1 MKEKNWFVNGN
12 PVFDITST
20 DTKHLYQNQIRTSWN
35 LEMEKVE
42 GEQKRRWKFLW
53 LTSWK
58 TNYILSQRD
67 TSDDEKGP
75 KTGHAENKEKLLRV
89 ENKQT
94 KERNF
99 KKFKW
104 FSELCLTD
112 MCCWLISL
120 KGKWTHILWDDKKVF
135 VQRNKEGFIKIEAH
149 SISLSNFRNHFSA
162 FGAIPLFQP
171 WWPFDTTDK
180 SKPPAFHVLL
190 HSFWQNLLVH
200 KICLLDLCHFCK
212 K

>member
-58 TNYILSQRD
+58 TNYILLQRD

-75 KTGHAENKEKLLRV
+75 KTVHAENKEKLS
-89 ENKQT
+89 KA
-94 KERNF
+94 KEKEMSKRPNYFVNF
-99 KKFKW
+99 
-104 FSELCLTD
+104 
-112 MCCWLISL
+112 ISL
-120 KGKWTHILWDDKKVF
+120 ICVADWIPWEGTSSMFYEMIKKVF
-135 VQRNKEGFIKIEAH
+135 APFFFLLQNLWNKEGFLEIEVH

-190 HSFWQNLLVH
+190 HFFWA
-200 KICLLDLCHFCK
+200 KFTSS
-212 K
+212 